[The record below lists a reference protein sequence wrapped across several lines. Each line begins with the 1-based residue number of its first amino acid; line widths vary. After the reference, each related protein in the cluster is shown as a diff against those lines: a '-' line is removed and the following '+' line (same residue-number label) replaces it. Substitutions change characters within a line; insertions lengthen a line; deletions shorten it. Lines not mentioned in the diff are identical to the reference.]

1 MDLAPYCFQV
11 MTCSISVAQQQAS
24 RSRESGR
31 SVSVK
36 LSLAMSET
44 NRPSRTAIA
53 KEQPFR
59 QPVRGKGSWTPRLS
73 RINVC
78 HEGRGMQVF
87 PLEHVLIGVLWLA
100 VTLFVIAAVL
110 GWIG

>member
-1 MDLAPYCFQV
+1 
-11 MTCSISVAQQQAS
+11 MTCPISVAQQQAS
-24 RSRESGR
+24 RSRESG
-31 SVSVK
+31 
-36 LSLAMSET
+36 LLC
-44 NRPSRTAIA
+44 
-53 KEQPFR
+53 F
-59 QPVRGKGSWTPRLS
+59 GKTTPRNERDQPPEQDRDRKGAAISSTCSWQRFLDAAPVADH
-73 RINVC
+73 VC